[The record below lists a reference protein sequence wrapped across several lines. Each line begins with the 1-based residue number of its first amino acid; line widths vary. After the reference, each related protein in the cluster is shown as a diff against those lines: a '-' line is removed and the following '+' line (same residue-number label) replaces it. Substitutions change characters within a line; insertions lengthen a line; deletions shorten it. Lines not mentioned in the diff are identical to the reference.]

1 MKRIINFKKDKNKN
15 YIFEEQRTKNKLTID
30 SNNKKLSGEKLYYAF
45 FEDNKFN
52 KGDSFKL
59 INKLKTQNS
68 TDKHIFEKM
77 KDLFEEIEK
86 QLK

>member
-30 SNNKKLSGEKLYYAF
+30 SNNKKLSGKDLYYAF
-45 FEDNKFN
+45 FNDNKFN
-52 KGDSFKL
+52 KDDSFEL

-77 KDLFEEIEK
+77 KDLFKEIEK